1 MSFSFFFRLHRAGLL
16 SLNSASCVS
25 ATSFPWPNLCT
36 LNVMRGQLPQLRMAT
51 WHIFYS
57 QLSIHYIK
65 QQLRVTWEHLT
76 SRLPSEII
84 LHQEFQ
90 AATLKPVRKPLLRGP
105 EGKVRAWGVV
115 AWASSCFLCYSQ
127 FSEAPS
133 SFRVFFFQDLD
144 HWLYSFPSLYIPLT
158 ISYTVKVCFFPFSC
172 LISLSTSSRTSLILL
187 TERVSP
193 SVLGEE
199 GLMWLLQSRF
209 SRH

>member
-1 MSFSFFFRLHRAGLL
+1 MTLKNIYKARWWCFLFSGLHRAGLL
-16 SLNSASCVS
+16 SLNFASCVS

-36 LNVMRGQLPQLRMAT
+36 LNVMRGQLPQLWLAT

-57 QLSIHYIK
+57 QLSIHNIK

-90 AATLKPVRKPLLRGP
+90 AETLKPVRKPLLRGS

-127 FSEAPS
+127 CSEAPS
-133 SFRVFFFQDLD
+133 SFRVQPGDL
-144 HWLYSFPSLYIPLT
+144 HLWLYSFPSLYIPLT
-158 ISYTVKVCFFPFSC
+158 ISYTVKVCFFLF
-172 LISLSTSSRTSLILL
+172 LVLYHFLL
-187 TERVSP
+187 VVEQV
-193 SVLGEE
+193 
-199 GLMWLLQSRF
+199 
-209 SRH
+209 